1 MKVILYTTHCP
12 KCNVLTT
19 KLKAKGVDYEEIT
32 DVDVMRDKGFMS
44 AATNDIYT
52 VMDDTD
58 TILDYL
64 ENYKADIGHVFK
76 F

>member
-12 KCNVLTT
+12 KCKVLTA

-44 AATNDIYT
+44 APMLEVDGKIMTFVEAIKWVNE
-52 VMDDTD
+52 VM
-58 TILDYL
+58 
-64 ENYKADIGHVFK
+64 
-76 F
+76 